1 MTDMK
6 PKIETKKRLSVIWIL
21 PIVALVIGVWM
32 VVHTKMSQGPV
43 ITISFKTAEGV
54 VAGKTKIRYLNV
66 DVGQVQA
73 VTLNQEMDG
82 VVVSVQLDP
91 EANPLLKKDTQF
103 WVVRARVGAGSVS
116 GLSTLLGGAYIELS
130 PGAKEGGR
138 HLSFTGLESPPLTP
152 TGAPGLKLNLYSN
165 KAGSVS
171 AGDAVLYNGYKV
183 GRVEAMNFDE
193 QRKQVHYSVF
203 IDAPFDQLMNSSVR
217 FWNVSGVEINAS
229 AGGIEVLTGSLDT
242 VLLGGIAFGMPDGL
256 EVGDPLESGAEFY
269 LYATY
274 SDMQE
279 QPYSHHI
286 DYVME
291 FKESLRG
298 LSIGAPVEF
307 RGIPVGYVK
316 DILFDELAME
326 SAGTEEGNR
335 PIPVLVSIEPGRVG
349 LPDTMESVEMMKA
362 NIARNVEVGLRGSL
376 ETGSLITGSLFINI
390 DYRND
395 MAAVEMGESMGYA
408 TIPTVQVGLDKLEAQ
423 ISSFLTKINELPLSE
438 AMTSV
443 SGTMNTMTETLNTI
457 DALVKD
463 IHSQQV
469 SAELVKTL
477 QDTQRMMRSVGQGSS
492 AYEAIEGSMNK
503 LNETLY
509 NVEALTQTLNDKPNA
524 LVLPTTYPEDP
535 IPGANS
541 Q

>member
-279 QPYSHHI
+279 QPYTHHI